1 MSEKLSETN
10 QTAAAAGESDGIMQD
25 IQSMI
30 TELLVNT
37 VDKMQK
43 AETQKELGD
52 GADVA
57 DAGGIPA
64 DMGLDEIKSF
74 ITVMQKFIDNIN
86 IMVMQLE
93 TGNMDV
99 GATDEKFMD
108 GYMATADNI
117 LEIAAFSMKDN
128 LTGLS
133 NRYGFDKRIILEW
146 NRATRDKSALGLV
159 IFAPDGLE
167 KIEDSKKRD
176 SVIKEVS
183 QTLMKSSKRSTDFF
197 ARWSDD
203 EFAALL
209 PITDSSGTTIVVERI
224 RMEIE
229 KMDFTDLPKTDGKN
243 TVSIGACVYT
253 PEPGEHPMDFINKA
267 HNAYKQIKGSGGDS
281 VNFV

>member
-1 MSEKLSETN
+1 MIMSEKLSNAN
-10 QTAAAAGESDGIMQD
+10 QTAAGESDGIMND

-30 TELLVNT
+30 TDLLVNT

-43 AETQKELGD
+43 ADTQKELGD
-52 GADVA
+52 AAVTGEV
-57 DAGGIPA
+57 PA
-64 DMGLDEIKSF
+64 EMGLEEIKSF
-74 ITVMQKFIDNIN
+74 ISVMQKFIDNIN

-99 GATDEKFMD
+99 GMTDEKFMD

-159 IFAPDGLE
+159 IFAPDGLD

>member
-1 MSEKLSETN
+1 MSEKLSNAN
-10 QTAAAAGESDGIMQD
+10 QTAAGESDGIMND

-30 TELLVNT
+30 TDLLVNT

-43 AETQKELGD
+43 ADTQKELGD
-52 GADVA
+52 AAVTGEV
-57 DAGGIPA
+57 PA
-64 DMGLDEIKSF
+64 EMGLEEIKSF
-74 ITVMQKFIDNIN
+74 ISVMQKFIDNIN

-99 GATDEKFMD
+99 GMTDEKFMD

-159 IFAPDGLE
+159 IFAPDGLD